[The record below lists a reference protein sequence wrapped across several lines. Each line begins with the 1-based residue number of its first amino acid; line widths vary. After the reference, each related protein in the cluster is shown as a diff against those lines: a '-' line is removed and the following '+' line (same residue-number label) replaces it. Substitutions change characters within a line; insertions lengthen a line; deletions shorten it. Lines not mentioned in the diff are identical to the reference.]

1 MSRILLADD
10 SPHAQRMGELILR
23 DEGYEVVTVTDGETA
38 LLRLSDVDPDVIL
51 ADALLPSKDGYE
63 ICRFVKNHPRYRH
76 ARVVLTAGALEPL
89 DEAEAARLGADAT
102 VRKPFEASV
111 LLQTVRTL
119 VEAASRQRAD
129 FGDRPADERP
139 EESATPQ
146 TTDSP
151 ATPMRRSDTHAQ
163 VVAVPPVG
171 LISGPD
177 AEEVRAAV
185 TLALNEAFSEMA
197 DELAARVIK
206 YLQKA

>member
-38 LLRLSDVDPDVIL
+38 LLRLADVDPDVIL

-63 ICRFVKNHPRYRH
+63 ICRYVKSQPRYRH

-89 DEAEAARLGADAT
+89 DEAEAARIGADAT

-111 LLQTVRTL
+111 LLQTVRSL
-119 VEAASRQRAD
+119 VEAAGRERAALD
-129 FGDRPADERP
+129 FRPAGEPP
-139 EESATPQ
+139 EESATPEVAG
-146 TTDSP
+146 SP
-151 ATPMRRSDTHAQ
+151 EAPMGAEPHLP
-163 VVAVPPVG
+163 VVAHTPASS
-171 LISGPD
+171 ISGPD

-185 TLALNEAFSEMA
+185 TLALNEAFAEMA
-197 DELAARVIK
+197 DELAARVVK

>member
-38 LLRLSDVDPDVIL
+38 LLRLADVDPDVIL

-63 ICRFVKNHPRYRH
+63 ICRYVKSQPRYRH
-76 ARVVLTAGALEPL
+76 AKVVLTAGALEPL
-89 DEAEAARLGADAT
+89 DEAEAARIGADAT

-119 VEAASRQRAD
+119 VEAATQQRAAVAAQ
-129 FGDRPADERP
+129 PA
-139 EESATPQ
+139 EEKSEGAPTVEAAEAAPASAVSEPHTP
-146 TTDSP
+146 
-151 ATPMRRSDTHAQ
+151 
-163 VVAVPPVG
+163 VVDHTSASS
-171 LISGPD
+171 ISGAD

-185 TLALNEAFSEMA
+185 TLALNEAFAEMA
-197 DELAARVIK
+197 DELAAKVVK

>member
-38 LLRLSDVDPDVIL
+38 LLRLADVDPDVIL
-51 ADALLPSKDGYE
+51 ADALLPSRDGYE
-63 ICRFVKNHPRYRH
+63 ICRYVKSQPRYRH

-111 LLQTVRTL
+111 LLQTVRSL
-119 VEAASRQRAD
+119 VEAATQQRA
-129 FGDRPADERP
+129 AVAAQTLEEKP
-139 EESATPQ
+139 EESPSLEAA
-146 TTDSP
+146 DP
-151 ATPMRRSDTHAQ
+151 AQAPPTSEPHPQ
-163 VVAVPPVG
+163 VVAHAPVTSV
-171 LISGPD
+171 SGPD

-185 TLALNEAFSEMA
+185 TLALNEAFSEIA
-197 DELAARVIK
+197 DELAAKVVK